1 MANTDKACLCRWL
14 FWFPTGIKV
23 MGPLT
28 HKHKSAL
35 LAGGEKIFKTFF
47 FLLICIQL
55 WLNVPHSESGRQWE
69 KEEWVYLA

>member
-1 MANTDKACLCRWL
+1 MANTDKASLCRWL

-35 LAGGEKIFKTFF
+35 LAGGKKSLKPSSFCSFVF
-47 FLLICIQL
+47 SC
-55 WLNVPHSESGRQWE
+55 G
-69 KEEWVYLA
+69 